1 MNFTFTHVG
10 FPKPGPLLGDMPDDL
25 EKAREGAR
33 QNPGGSGGAQATRNT
48 GLIIRIVSLQRREKL
63 VMPRLL
69 AEMSA
74 GIKRLVRFTYIVKSK
89 R

>member
-1 MNFTFTHVG
+1 M
-10 FPKPGPLLGDMPDDL
+10 GDMPYDL
-25 EKAREGAR
+25 EKAREAAR
-33 QNPGGSGGAQATRNT
+33 NIPGGSGDRQAARNT

-74 GIKRLVRFTYIVKSK
+74 GIKRLVRFT
-89 R
+89 